1 MSAGHW
7 PFAGICFQWTWVSLL
22 PVGPWWLVSPRW
34 SDSPYL
40 LLVQHV
46 FLRPA
51 GSLTYSQTGWFALW
65 SLAIGSF
72 HCYPDNLLGNPPG
85 IPPYGIPSLPYGR
98 WGRLWGVTLDLLS
111 SIIPFSSHETTP
123 YWWRSCSGI
132 RFSLGVQ
139 TGSGGGKS
147 STLTFLS
154 VFTKQTLT
162 LRFRPKAKK
171 PWHNYLLSYVS
182 FWSHGK
188 VFFNFSS
195 GW

>member
-65 SLAIGSF
+65 SPAIGSF

-85 IPPYGIPSLPYGR
+85 IPPYGTWEFLHPFLAIWEVRKTLRCYLRPSFFYHTIFLSWNYSILVKKLFWDKVFSWSPNR
-98 WGRLWGVTLDLLS
+98 KWGWKILYFD
-111 SIIPFSSHETTP
+111 
-123 YWWRSCSGI
+123 
-132 RFSLGVQ
+132 FSLSLYQ
-139 TGSGGGKS
+139 TNS
-147 STLTFLS
+147 
-154 VFTKQTLT
+154 
-162 LRFRPKAKK
+162 
-171 PWHNYLLSYVS
+171 YLEI
-182 FWSHGK
+182 
-188 VFFNFSS
+188 
-195 GW
+195 